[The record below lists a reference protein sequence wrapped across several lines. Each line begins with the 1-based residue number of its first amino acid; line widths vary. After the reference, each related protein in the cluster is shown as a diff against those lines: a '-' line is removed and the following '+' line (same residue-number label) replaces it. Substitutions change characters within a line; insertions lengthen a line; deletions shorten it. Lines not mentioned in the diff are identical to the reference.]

1 MGARGAL
8 VATRGETF
16 RVPAVKARVIDATG
30 AGDSF
35 NAGFLACLSARRDPL
50 EECALAGAV
59 AGAKSVGC
67 VGGTAAFE

>member
-8 VATRGETF
+8 VVTGGETF
-16 RVPAVKARVIDATG
+16 RVPAVKTRVVDATG

-35 NAGFLACLSARRDPL
+35 NAGFLASYLRGESL
-50 EECALAGAV
+50 EKCAKAGAV
-59 AGAKSVGC
+59 AGARSVGF